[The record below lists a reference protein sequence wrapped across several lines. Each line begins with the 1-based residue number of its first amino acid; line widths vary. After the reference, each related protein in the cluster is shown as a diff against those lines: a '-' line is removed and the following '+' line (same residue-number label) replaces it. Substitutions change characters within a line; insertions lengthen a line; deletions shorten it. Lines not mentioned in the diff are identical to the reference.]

1 MTTYIDG
8 RFWISFAF
16 GSSFD
21 HRRHYLFEVFRQ
33 RKSVDIFEQRIG
45 RRDEDVGL
53 ELVEQCRMFL
63 ER

>member
-1 MTTYIDG
+1 MSTYIDG

-21 HRRHYLFEVFRQ
+21 HRRHYLFEVLRQ

-53 ELVEQCRMFL
+53 ELVE
-63 ER
+63 